1 MGDSRHWSESS
12 CRWWL
17 WSPRSPYAS
26 FASATDWRCWH
37 GTSLSRKISRWGER
51 RWWRR
56 AATARQHTGRYRQ
69 PGTDKLNTMSAVES
83 AVVADSWA
91 DALVT
96 IHLHC
101 PRNDNQQTTRES
113 IMDNCKIELNKEGM
127 QHTEMQENTNTTMNK
142 ILFQSA
148 RNVATNK
155 MPIVIY
161 GFLFFCECNLQL
173 QDLSKHEHNGLHELY
188 IICRSYDC

>member
-1 MGDSRHWSESS
+1 
-12 CRWWL
+12 
-17 WSPRSPYAS
+17 
-26 FASATDWRCWH
+26 
-37 GTSLSRKISRWGER
+37 
-51 RWWRR
+51 
-56 AATARQHTGRYRQ
+56 
-69 PGTDKLNTMSAVES
+69 
-83 AVVADSWA
+83 
-91 DALVT
+91 
-96 IHLHC
+96 
-101 PRNDNQQTTRES
+101 
-113 IMDNCKIELNKEGM
+113 MDNCKIELNKEGM